1 MNNISSIEGSNL
13 SLKNNI
19 QSLLD
24 EINLS
29 KNLNNLNN
37 GLSYFA
43 PNLNHSIG
51 AELTNFIFLKNNL
64 EKVNT
69 DSFSSNIS
77 YKNIFKYININNNKN
92 E

>member
-1 MNNISSIEGSNL
+1 MALLELKIRL
-13 SLKNNI
+13 SKF
-19 QSLLD
+19 LLD

-77 YKNIFKYININNNKN
+77 YKNINQSNMNFLGRVV
-92 E
+92 